1 MILGEPAESSP
12 SIARRRNMVCM
23 AAILVLT
30 GASGSGKTTLLRAVE
45 ALEIPA
51 VACFQCD
58 TIYQG
63 LPEEVRADGEVAQDA
78 ILAHWVKHA
87 LERPAIELAV
97 LETQIRPH
105 KAQAMLQRLGIAVHR
120 VVLVECEQAERE
132 TRLRGPRGQPEL
144 AHPKM
149 ENWAA
154 YLRGQADALALD
166 IINTS
171 RVPISA
177 SSARLRPI
185 LEALLEGTRAAPSD
199 LHWVLAEGLGPF
211 TG

>member
-1 MILGEPAESSP
+1 
-12 SIARRRNMVCM
+12 M

-45 ALEIPA
+45 AMEIPA

-58 TIYQG
+58 TIYHG

-78 ILAHWVKHA
+78 ILDHWVKHA
-87 LERPAIELAV
+87 LDRPAIELAV

-105 KAQAMLQRLGIAVHR
+105 KAQAMLRRLGVAVHR

-132 TRLRGPRGQPEL
+132 TRLRGPRAQPEL
-144 AHPKM
+144 ANPRM

-154 YLRGQADALALD
+154 YMRGQADALALD
-166 IINTS
+166 IIDTS
-171 RVPISA
+171 GVPISA
-177 SSARLRPI
+177 LSARLRPI
-185 LEALLEGTRAAPSD
+185 VESLFERTRAVPSD
-199 LHWVLAEGLGPF
+199 LNRVDAESDDGQVNLRGVWADHRAF
-211 TG
+211 GT